1 MEKKYVAMDKN
12 TLKII
17 LIFPAIF
24 LIIAPLVKFPYG
36 VYVLLR
42 LVVFGSAACMIY
54 FSYKNTKQINVTVL
68 VFSFIALLFNPF
80 FPIHLS
86 REIWMPIDF
95 IVSAIYFYSSYKL
108 LKN

>member
-1 MEKKYVAMDKN
+1 MDRN

-36 VYVLLR
+36 IYVLLR

-54 FSYKNTKQINVTVL
+54 FSYKNTKQLNITIL
-68 VFSFIALLFNPF
+68 TFSFIGLLFNPF

>member
-24 LIIAPLVKFPYG
+24 LIIAPFVKFPYG

-42 LVVFGSAACMIY
+42 LVVFGDQ
-54 FSYKNTKQINVTVL
+54 KLNL
-68 VFSFIALLFNPF
+68 VNLMEL
-80 FPIHLS
+80 
-86 REIWMPIDF
+86 
-95 IVSAIYFYSSYKL
+95 
-108 LKN
+108 